1 MGHRAGCAL
10 LCIQGKIVGEVRG
23 GLRLLGFSSIKKK
36 FRVFCWK
43 IVYAI
48 GQSNDKGV
56 KRYVYSGDVSD
67 EGFLYGEDVG
77 L

>member
-1 MGHRAGCAL
+1 MRDGAVAAGG
-10 LCIQGKIVGEVRG
+10 I
-23 GLRLLGFSSIKKK
+23 FSIKKK

-67 EGFLYGEDVG
+67 EGFLYGADVG

>member
-1 MGHRAGCAL
+1 MG
-10 LCIQGKIVGEVRG
+10 
-23 GLRLLGFSSIKKK
+23 FFSIKKK

-67 EGFLYGEDVG
+67 EGFLYGADVG

>member
-1 MGHRAGCAL
+1 MATAPLFVQVTCQSPCLYENLADLPMCMGKRN
-10 LCIQGKIVGEVRG
+10 
-23 GLRLLGFSSIKKK
+23 KKK
-36 FRVFCWK
+36 FRVFCWE

-67 EGFLYGEDVG
+67 EGFLYGEDAG